1 MQRMRNATCRNR
13 GAHHMRRHQPI
24 ITTSLRGTEG
34 MASTGE
40 ERKQLGLV
48 VGHLTDAVEE
58 DEERLERVLGHLQEI
73 STELERYVYLIRL
86 CDRNERLFYKVL
98 ISDRIRF
105 LLASDRRKSL
115 LEIWSN
121 FPSFARHA
129 HFDRSQA
136 TSRAAA
142 A

>member
-1 MQRMRNATCRNR
+1 MQKYQPT
-13 GAHHMRRHQPI
+13 MRRP
-24 ITTSLRGTEG
+24 LREPEGT
-34 MASTGE
+34 AFTGE
-40 ERKQLGLV
+40 EREQLGLV
-48 VGHLTDAVEE
+48 GLLLDAVEE
-58 DEERLERVLGHLQEI
+58 DDEQLEGVLGQLEEM

-105 LLASDRRKSL
+105 LLASDRRRSL
-115 LEIWSN
+115 LEIWSH

-129 HFDRSQA
+129 RFDRSQA
-136 TSRAAA
+136 TTRAAA